1 MAHAMKRSRP
11 LEQDDTLN
19 ANGQRR
25 VRAKRISKTDSVT
38 NAQSDT
44 LDAGRDSNGSVTT
57 DQDTTEAS
65 SFELD
70 EPTHAAISQ
79 TVSTDDSD
87 GSIEPVSRSAPK
99 SRTKARSIP
108 DNRPN
113 AVNDGTEL
121 WRQGATLN
129 TEPGTEVI
137 IKRPKAR
144 APGRIP
150 YKDDTVHPNTLLFL
164 NDLKANNDREWLK
177 SARTKTVA
185 KCDAS

>member
-1 MAHAMKRSRP
+1 MKRSLP
-11 LEQDDTLN
+11 LEQDDTRN
-19 ANGQRR
+19 ANGKRR
-25 VRAKRISKTDSVT
+25 LRAKRISKTDSVT
-38 NAQSDT
+38 NAQSDI
-44 LDAGRDSNGSVTT
+44 LDVGEDSNGAVTT
-57 DQDTTEAS
+57 GQDTTDAS

-70 EPTHAAISQ
+70 EPTHAAISH

-87 GSIEPVSRSAPK
+87 GSNEPKSRSVPK
-99 SRTKARSIP
+99 SRTRARSVP
-108 DNRPN
+108 DNRQK

-177 SARTKTVA
+177 SAWSKILAT
-185 KCDAS
+185 CDTS